1 MCKRERTEKRGDEG
15 AGDPLLAMVSFL
27 LANTLLSAEVTK
39 DLEWK
44 KVVTT
49 IQIFP
54 LWFTLRTHLLS
65 CLQRAQC
72 EIPPQLLE
80 HSCPT

>member
-15 AGDPLLAMVSFL
+15 AGDPLLATVSFL

-54 LWFTLRTHLLS
+54 L
-65 CLQRAQC
+65 
-72 EIPPQLLE
+72 
-80 HSCPT
+80 